1 MRIKKEPLHI
11 AGGMPIS
18 AATMEIRME
27 LFQTKPKNRTT
38 I

>member
-1 MRIKKEPLHI
+1 M
-11 AGGMPIS
+11 GGGLYILFVGMEFS

-27 LFQTKPKNRTT
+27 DPQKTKTTT